1 MKIDHF
7 FLFHFIILCPKFIV
21 LLYLEY
27 FFFAAIIAQLIYF
40 TLFVIAFSKKT
51 KVASTLSTASATPLS
66 VVVCAHDELENLQV
80 LIPSLLQQQHPNFE
94 VIVVDDRS
102 NDATLDWLLTETKLH
117 PSLRMVHVDHTPDHI
132 NGKKYALTLGIRAAK
147 HDWIVLTDADCRP
160 ESTNW
165 LTRLSEG
172 ISDKK
177 QIILGYSPY
186 QKKAGWLNRFI
197 RFESL
202 ITALQYLGFALLKR
216 PYMGVGRNMAYRKS
230 LFMDN
235 KGFTNMLSY
244 IGGDDDLFVN
254 KHAKGSNTVVAIG
267 AHTLVS
273 SVPKTTVGEFFQ
285 QKIRHMAAGKRYKF
299 IDRLLLAPFLLSWL
313 LSLILGITLLFLSAN
328 PIFIAAALLLRL
340 MVMTITLYI
349 AIKRLGD
356 RFELWSVL
364 ALDIIYGIYYLTTA
378 PTALL
383 TKKIQWKN

>member
-1 MKIDHF
+1 MIHPI

-21 LLYLEY
+21 LLYFEY

-40 TLFVIAFSKKT
+40 LVFVIAFTKKSK
-51 KVASTLSTASATPLS
+51 TASALSPATAAPLS
-66 VVVCAHDELENLQV
+66 IVVCAHDELENLQV
-80 LIPSLLQQQHPNFE
+80 LIPLLLQQHYPNFE

-102 NDATLDWLLTETKLH
+102 NDATRDWLLTETKRH
-117 PSLRMVHVDHTPDHI
+117 PSLRMVHVDHTPNHI

-160 ESTNW
+160 ESANW
-165 LTRLSEG
+165 LNGLSEG
-172 ISDKK
+172 ISNGT
-177 QIILGYSPY
+177 QIILSYSPY
-186 QKKAGWLNRFI
+186 QKQAGWLNRFI
-197 RFESL
+197 RFESI

-244 IGGDDDLFVN
+244 TGGDDDLFVN
-254 KHAKGSNTVVAIG
+254 QHAKANNTAVAIG
-267 AHTLVS
+267 AQTLVS
-273 SVPKTTVGEFFQ
+273 SVPKTTVADFFQ
-285 QKIRHMAAGKRYKF
+285 QKVRHLAAGKRYKF
-299 IDRLLLAPFLLSWL
+299 MDRLLLAPFMLSWVI
-313 LSLILGITLLFLSAN
+313 SLILGIALLFLSAN
-328 PIFIAAALLLRL
+328 PIFIASALFIRL
-340 MVMTITLYI
+340 IVMTTTLYV
-349 AIKRLGD
+349 ATKRLGD
-356 RFELWSVL
+356 SFELWSVL